1 MTNPLETLD
10 TPETVEEV
18 LSSSFEEI
26 KKDLE
31 RNDYPNPLILDG
43 KNDSVQKWVR
53 HILTETDEK
62 EGIKDPFIIDFPR
75 KLSNSDAEGLT
86 TLTIETRQN
95 LTKRINAKVKQL
107 NDVGENVS
115 IKDIGFQR
123 YRDIDS
129 LLEKMINTT
138 SGNTEISQ

>member
-1 MTNPLETLD
+1 MTNTLETLD
-10 TPETVEEV
+10 TPESVEEV

-53 HILTETDEK
+53 NILTEVDEK
-62 EGIKDPFIIDFPR
+62 EKLKDPFIIGFPA
-75 KLSNSDAEGLT
+75 KLNNNDIDGLT

-95 LTKRINAKVKQL
+95 LTKKINAKVNQL
-107 NDVGENVS
+107 KDIGENVS
-115 IKDIGFQR
+115 IKDTRFQR
-123 YRDIDS
+123 YIDIDS
-129 LLEKMINTT
+129 QLEKIINIA
-138 SGNTEISQ
+138 SGKEEASQ